1 MGYMNLIG
9 SIIMNQE
16 TDVRTHVILPRTILD
31 TIDRLVGQRGRSR
44 FLAAA
49 AERELAHRE
58 LLALAERAAGSG
70 RHLDRPWGA
79 TSASAATWLQQIR
92 DEDADRDE
100 QLEAFGRKA
109 VSSS

>member
-1 MGYMNLIG
+1 
-9 SIIMNQE
+9 MNQE
-16 TDVRTHVILPRTILD
+16 TDVRTHVILPRAILD
-31 TIDRLVGQRGRSR
+31 TIDLLVGQRGRSR

-58 LLALAERAAGSG
+58 LLVLAERAAGSG
-70 RHLDRPWGA
+70 RNLDRPWGT

-100 QLEAFGRKA
+100 QLEAFGGKA

>member
-1 MGYMNLIG
+1 
-9 SIIMNQE
+9 MNQE
-16 TDVRTHVILPRTILD
+16 TDVRTHVILPRAILD
-31 TIDRLVGQRGRSR
+31 TIDLLVGQRGRSR

-58 LLALAERAAGSG
+58 LLVLAERAAGSG
-70 RHLDRPWGA
+70 RHLDRPWGT

-92 DEDADRDE
+92 DEDTDRDE
-100 QLEAFGRKA
+100 QLEAFEGKA